1 MGNNAV
7 EIIESII
14 DGISAF
20 RDELISPDELDAYL
34 TAKKGRLQELS
45 VEEREYLDK
54 LSDLL
59 KVYRAYETYKR
70 AENLLDFDDM
80 IHEAVRL
87 FDKRPAILRRYR
99 SRFTHILVDEFQDTN
114 YAQLQL
120 IKQLAGDHLCV
131 VGDDDQ
137 TIYRFR
143 GAYLTNMQDYKQH
156 FPGCTECL
164 LEENYRSTQTIL
176 TLALQLMQ
184 HAPEPPPET
193 ADHRKSTGRA
203 GDGCGMPGRTE
214 RGCVRGRGDPAAGRD
229 TLLFPD
235 RRS

>member
-1 MGNNAV
+1 
-7 EIIESII
+7 
-14 DGISAF
+14 
-20 RDELISPDELDAYL
+20 
-34 TAKKGRLQELS
+34 
-45 VEEREYLDK
+45 
-54 LSDLL
+54 
-59 KVYRAYETYKR
+59 
-70 AENLLDFDDM
+70 M

-176 TLALQLMQ
+176 Q
-184 HAPEPPPET
+184 PCPPADAARSQPPRET
-193 ADHRKSTGRA
+193 TDHRKSTG
-203 GDGCGMPGRTE
+203 
-214 RGCVRGRGDPAAGRD
+214 
-229 TLLFPD
+229 
-235 RRS
+235 